1 MSLLILGMQMGCGP
15 TWSDAQSLAG
25 PILELTAEIPERT
38 LPFEVVLYA
47 ESSRYMDAYV
57 YSGVAAEWAGS
68 GAVRAF
74 YGDVELAPEPEQ
86 GSGSLIL
93 GELEASCSED
103 GFVAC
108 VLTGQVTFELLQG
121 EAVTLA
127 PFLDFGGELSSP
139 EEEKLDAV
147 SLTGTWLPAEGPGDA
162 P

>member
-1 MSLLILGMQMGCGP
+1 MIPWFLVLQTACGP
-15 TWSDAQSLAG
+15 RWSDAQALSG
-25 PILELTAEIPERT
+25 PELELSTEISERT

-47 ESSRYMDAYV
+47 ESSRYMKGTV
-57 YSGVAAEWAGS
+57 YAGVAAEWTGS
-68 GAVRAF
+68 GVVRAF
-74 YGDVELAPEPEQ
+74 YGSLDLAPEPEQ
-86 GSGSLIL
+86 GSSSLFL
-93 GELEASCSED
+93 GELEGSCAED

-121 EAVTLA
+121 EAVTLT

-139 EEEKLDAV
+139 EEEKLDTV

>member
-1 MSLLILGMQMGCGP
+1 VISWFLVLQTACGP
-15 TWSDAQSLAG
+15 RWSDAQAVPG
-25 PILELTAEIPERT
+25 PDLDLSVEISERT

-57 YSGVAAEWAGS
+57 YSGVAAEWTGS
-68 GAVRAF
+68 GVVRAF
-74 YGDVELAPEPEQ
+74 YGSLDLAPEPEQ
-86 GSGSLIL
+86 GSSSLRL
-93 GELEASCSED
+93 GELEGNCSED

-121 EAVTLA
+121 EAVTLT

-139 EEEKLDAV
+139 EKEKLDTV
-147 SLTGTWLPAEGPGDA
+147 SLTGTWLPAEGPGNA